1 MYSRLMY
8 RRITSWQVARGQK
21 LIVAQVEEEA
31 AGAAAATTTTAK
43 TTAATEKDEHTTKH
57 KTSVGLSLD
66 MTVLEG

>member
-31 AGAAAATTTTAK
+31 AATAAAARTTAK
-43 TTAATEKDEHTTKH
+43 TTAGTEKDQHTTKH
-57 KTSVGLSLD
+57 KTSVGL
-66 MTVLEG
+66 